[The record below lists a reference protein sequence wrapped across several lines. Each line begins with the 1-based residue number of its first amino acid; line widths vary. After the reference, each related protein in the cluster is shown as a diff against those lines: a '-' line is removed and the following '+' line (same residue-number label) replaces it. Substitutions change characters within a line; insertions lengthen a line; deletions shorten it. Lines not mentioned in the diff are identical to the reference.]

1 MLHQGALE
9 TTAFRA
15 RGYSPG
21 PGEAAVSAAP
31 GGGVA
36 PRILRSVG
44 ELGPHSFIHSFG
56 EGLM

>member
-36 PRILRSVG
+36 PRILRFVG
-44 ELGPHSFIHSFG
+44 ELGPHSFIHSF
-56 EGLM
+56 LW